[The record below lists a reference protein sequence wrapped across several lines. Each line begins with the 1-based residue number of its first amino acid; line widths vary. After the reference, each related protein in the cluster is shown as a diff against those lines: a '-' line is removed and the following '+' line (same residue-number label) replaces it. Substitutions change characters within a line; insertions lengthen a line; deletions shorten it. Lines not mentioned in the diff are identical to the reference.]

1 MLDAVKIALRIK
13 TNAYDEELK
22 LLIEAAKLDLKIAG
36 VVLPASSSNEDN
48 LIKIA
53 IITYCKMNFGN
64 PINYTDLKKSFDE
77 QKAQLSN
84 ADGYTEWKNV

>member
-36 VVLPASSSNEDN
+36 VVLPASSSNEDD

-64 PINYTDLKKSFDE
+64 PPNYVDLKKSFDE